1 MAKFDYPYR
10 KSVNITA
17 WVAQFVVCIILIIS
31 SALVLKMV
39 GAMDNNDD
47 GQYNEETE
55 YENAMSE
62 YSGLLTSAA
71 GLQIAITGLTII
83 LNIAEIVLV
92 AKKRMHPA
100 LYLSSACVKTT
111 IWAVIFIMNLITLSV
126 ISIILT
132 LILLTTSIVQL
143 TYGALLIHR
152 KRRGT
157 LTRGVYKPASNPE
170 VCVETGYGSY
180 GYYPQPHS
188 NISTEY
194 KSPAAILPP
203 HYGGGAA
210 GQGQE
215 GGYHMQSGYV
225 PQVPPASYEVDGR
238 SRDAY

>member
-1 MAKFDYPYR
+1 MGCYLHNEPDHSLGHFHYLDAHPTVSIPF
-10 KSVNITA
+10 
-17 WVAQFVVCIILIIS
+17 FS
-31 SALVLKMV
+31 SLSF
-39 GAMDNNDD
+39 NRPFTS
-47 GQYNEETE
+47 Q
-55 YENAMSE
+55 
-62 YSGLLTSAA
+62 SGIGSRWQAPQQNQTTDS
-71 GLQIAITGLTII
+71 
-83 LNIAEIVLV
+83 
-92 AKKRMHPA
+92 KKKKN
-100 LYLSSACVKTT
+100 S
-111 IWAVIFIMNLITLSV
+111 
-126 ISIILT
+126 
-132 LILLTTSIVQL
+132 TTSIVQL

-210 GQGQE
+210 GQGQGQE